1 MCGREGTNGAGDADH
16 EGSLGLVVVRVCLGG
31 GTLVHSVC
39 EREAVCAT
47 GRQCV
52 HLVCVCARAC
62 VCDWVCD
69 GVSRDLPIWVR
80 GY

>member
-1 MCGREGTNGAGDADH
+1 MCGCEGTNGAGDADH

-39 EREAVCAT
+39 DREAVCAS
-47 GRQCV
+47 
-52 HLVCVCARAC
+52 CVCARTC
-62 VCDWVCD
+62 VRDWVCD